1 MPVQFTKIRNSLVL
15 LVTLIVF
22 PSMIAIIFYAL
33 SEQRREARLQ
43 AQETAL
49 RIARLSAREQERL
62 ITGAHHLL
70 MALAELPKV
79 RQRQAAKCSLLFA
92 GLLKKFP
99 QYTNIAAV
107 TPQGDIFCSGL
118 SSHSTAPNIADR
130 GYFQEAL
137 KQRRLGVSHVLVG
150 RMSGQPKIS
159 IAYPSFDPDGAVHAV
174 VFVGLD
180 LSWLNTIAAQAQLP
194 PQATLLAIDEN
205 GIVFVRYP
213 EQKQG
218 SDKPAVNPSL
228 VRTIVEQKEGFT
240 EADGPD
246 GVRRLFG
253 FTTLHRFSKTGA
265 LFVSVGIPGEVAF
278 ANSTRIFYSSLM
290 VILVASLA
298 AAASTWLGTNF
309 LLRRRI
315 EKVIAAARALGDD
328 EYHQAPRSAA
338 ELAQTAG
345 QFDQVINE
353 IRIAL
358 QKASGRQAD
367 FAAMIAHDFRNALQT
382 IDCAASLLPRRG
394 QPKQNEQSFI
404 DMIHH
409 GCDELTQ
416 MLNEFLDFSKY
427 KAGYLQLEKEQLDL
441 YDFFKQLKN
450 QYHWRSQQKKIDLY
464 VEVEAEIGSMSGD
477 RKKLH
482 QLLDNLLSNALK
494 FTAEHGEIRMGAR
507 RHDEEIELWVKDT
520 GIGIAPTERNAL
532 FSLYRQTASSRSS
545 TEKGTGLGLLICKM
559 IAEAHGGQISVQSEL
574 GMGTSFLVR
583 LPRGGIPILRP
594 IS

>member
-1 MPVQFTKIRNSLVL
+1 MPVHFTKFRNSLVL

-22 PSMIAIIFYAL
+22 PSMIAIIFYGL

-70 MALAELPKV
+70 MTLAELPKI
-79 RQRQAAKCSLLFA
+79 RQRQAAKCSQLFG

-99 QYTNIAAV
+99 QYTNIGAV
-107 TPQGDIFCSGL
+107 TPRGDVFCSGL
-118 SSHSTAPNIADR
+118 PNHSRASNIADR
-130 GYFQEAL
+130 EYFQEAVNE
-137 KQRRLGVSHVLVG
+137 RRLGISHLLVG
-150 RMSGQPKIS
+150 RMSGKPNIS

-218 SDKPAVNPSL
+218 LDKPAVNPSL

-240 EADGPD
+240 EAEGPD

-265 LFVSVGIPGEVAF
+265 LFVSVGIPSEVAF

-290 VILVASLA
+290 VLLFASLA
-298 AAASTWLGTNF
+298 AAVSTWLGTHF

-315 EKVIAAARALGDD
+315 EKVIAVARALGDG

-382 IDCAASLLPRRG
+382 IHYAAALLPKRG
-394 QPKQNEQSFI
+394 QPKQNEQFFI
-404 DMIHH
+404 NMIHH

-427 KAGYLQLEKEQLDL
+427 KAGYLELEKEQFDL
-441 YDFFKQLKN
+441 YDFFKQLEN
-450 QYHWRSQQKKIDLY
+450 QYSWRTQQKKIDFC
-464 VEVEAEIGSMSGD
+464 VEVEPEIGSISAD

-494 FTAEHGEIRMGAR
+494 FTNDHGEIRTGAR
-507 RHDEEIELWVKDT
+507 KLSGEIELWVKDT
-520 GIGIAPTERNAL
+520 GIGIAPTECNTL

-559 IAEAHGGQISVQSEL
+559 IAEAHGGQISVQSQL
-574 GMGTSFLVR
+574 GVGTTFHVR
-583 LPRGGIPILRP
+583 LPCAGTSYLPTGT
-594 IS
+594 